1 MNVGMI
7 VSNVNT
13 QNVSSNQSNNL
24 SNDAA
29 SNRTS
34 FLEML
39 TGISSMHSSQE
50 DASLAMGEENHSQL
64 LLNLLAPLQQESEEI
79 EINEVEELLNLLPDY
94 LRYEIEELLQQ
105 YDGETID
112 FNDLSVE
119 GLTLAQMFV
128 HFIQL
133 LTRQQAQQNATANER
148 LEQMKNMLQQA
159 VKAEAQVTGMSHTNE
174 IIAKLEKMFNT
185 NNESKQTYLQGVMTR
200 LTQSSSKQEQTG
212 LNMSTVVDSTQAM
225 SRAQQFVIHI
235 GEQPTKEAEQRQFIR
250 QFQDIIGRGLLRQL
264 NNGTTQFTIKLHPQ
278 HLGRLD
284 IQLLQTNGSIIAKIT
299 ASTTAARELIEAQL
313 HQLRN
318 TFAQQQINVERIEV
332 NEQQQSYQLNKDGEG
347 KERQDDGR
355 ESKNKEEDE
364 NKESFANVLNEI
376 TFNEKV

>member
-39 TGISSMHSSQE
+39 TSISSMHSSQE

>member
-1 MNVGMI
+1 MI

-119 GLTLAQMFV
+119 SLTLAQMFV

>member
-105 YDGETID
+105 YDVETID

-133 LTRQQAQQNATANER
+133 LTRQRAQQNTTANER

-159 VKAEAQVTGMSHTNE
+159 VKVEAQVTGMSHMNE
-174 IIAKLEKMFNT
+174 IIAKLEKMLNT
-185 NNESKQTYLQGVMTR
+185 NNESKQTYLQGLVTR

-212 LNMSTVVDSTQAM
+212 LNMSTVVDTTQTMA
-225 SRAQQFVIHI
+225 RAQQFVIHI

-250 QFQDIIGRGLLRQL
+250 QFQDIIGKGLLRQL

-284 IQLLQTNGSIIAKIT
+284 IQFLQTNGLITAKIT
-299 ASTTAARELIEAQL
+299 ASTNAAREMIEAQL
-313 HQLRN
+313 QQLRN
-318 TFAQQQINVERIEV
+318 TFVQQQINVERIEV
-332 NEQQQSYQLNKDGEG
+332 TQQQAYQLNKDGEG
-347 KERQDDGR
+347 KQRQDDGR
-355 ESKNKEEDE
+355 KSKQKEEQQNE
-364 NKESFANVLNEI
+364 ESFASLLDEI

>member
-1 MNVGMI
+1 MI

-39 TGISSMHSSQE
+39 TGISSMHRSQE